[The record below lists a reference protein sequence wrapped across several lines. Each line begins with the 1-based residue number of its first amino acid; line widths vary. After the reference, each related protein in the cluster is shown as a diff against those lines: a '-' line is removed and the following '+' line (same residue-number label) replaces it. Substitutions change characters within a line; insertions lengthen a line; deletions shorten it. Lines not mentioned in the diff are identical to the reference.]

1 MMCEVKDRLRATDHL
16 SAATPNLDASV
27 PRRFLIA
34 LACGSIA
41 ITLSMGFRQVFGLL
55 LLPVTSDLATSREG
69 FGLIIGLQNLLW
81 GLTQPFAGFL
91 ADRFGAGRVVAIGG
105 LLYVAGLGL
114 GALSVGP

>member
-1 MMCEVKDRLRATDHL
+1 M
-16 SAATPNLDASV
+16 
-27 PRRFLIA
+27 PRCFLIA

-41 ITLSMGFRQVFGLL
+41 ITLSKGFRQVFGLL

-81 GLTQPFAGFL
+81 SLTQPFAGFL

-114 GALSVGP
+114 GALSAAIPGIDGGRSGRLCAKWHGLRRGIGWH